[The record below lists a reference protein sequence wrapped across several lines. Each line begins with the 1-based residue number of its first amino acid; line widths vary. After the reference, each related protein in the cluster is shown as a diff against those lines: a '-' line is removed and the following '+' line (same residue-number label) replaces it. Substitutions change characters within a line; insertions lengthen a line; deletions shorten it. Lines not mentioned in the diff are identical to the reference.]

1 VAASL
6 AALVL
11 LVATQLG
18 QAAGHPKPKPVPLA
32 KVALNAD
39 KLNGHKSSTSPGA
52 GQIPVVGSNG
62 KLSASILPATS
73 SPPGSGGTGAQGAAG
88 ASGPAGPA
96 GPTGPTGPAGP
107 AGPSNAYSVFN
118 NGPIKLGF
126 SGNTPVTVTIP
137 SAGSYV
143 VVAKGYVSTT
153 TNNTETINCTLTAG
167 GDNDTTQA
175 TISGAISKSAI
186 ALEVVHTYAAA
197 GSATMLCNDTNT
209 INQGQVLY
217 LNWAKVTA
225 IKVASLTNNG
235 A

>member
-1 VAASL
+1 VAAAI
-6 AALVL
+6 AALAL
-11 LVATQLG
+11 LVAAQLG
-18 QAAGHPKPKPVPLA
+18 QAAGHPKPKTVALA

-52 GQIPVVGSNG
+52 GQIPVVGADG
-62 KLSASILPATS
+62 KLPASILPAAS
-73 SPPGSGGTGAQGAAG
+73 SSGSGGTGSQGAAG
-88 ASGPAGPA
+88 AAGPAGPA

-118 NGPIKLGF
+118 NGPIKVGF
-126 SGNTPVTVTIP
+126 SGNTPVTVSIP

-143 VVAKGYVSTT
+143 VIAKGYVSTT

-167 GDNDTTQA
+167 GDNDTTQ
-175 TISGAISKSAI
+175 TMVDGTISKSAV
-186 ALEVVHTYAAA
+186 ALEVVHNYAAA

-209 INQGQVLY
+209 INQGQLLY

-225 IKVASLTNNG
+225 IKVGSLTNNG